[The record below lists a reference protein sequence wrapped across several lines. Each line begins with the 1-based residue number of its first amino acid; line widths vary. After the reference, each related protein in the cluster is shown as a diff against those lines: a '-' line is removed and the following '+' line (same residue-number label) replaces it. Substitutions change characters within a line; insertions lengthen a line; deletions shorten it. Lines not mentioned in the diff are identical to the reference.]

1 MREGTRTYLSFYVK
15 YQLTVLTTM
24 QRLFGE
30 KNPQHWCAFAI
41 VIATEKRL
49 ENEGNQLLNNIR
61 LGDVLSLMLPYRR
74 AAASHGKE

>member
-1 MREGTRTYLSFYVK
+1 
-15 YQLTVLTTM
+15 M
-24 QRLFGE
+24 QRLVGE

-61 LGDVLSLMLPYRR
+61 LGDVLLLMLPYRR
-74 AAASHGKE
+74 C